1 MEDKEIIKLYFEK
14 DEKAIAETSAKYGAY
29 CKTVAENILKNTEDS
44 EECFNSALLCLW
56 NSVPPQKPENLK
68 IFIAKITRNIAINNF
83 KAKFAEKRGGK
94 ESFAAFE
101 ELSEFIPEKNGVE
114 ESFEAEELEKNINFF
129 VKNLP
134 EKERNIFIRR
144 YFFFESM
151 NKIGERYG
159 FSENRVSVILFR
171 TRKKLRKYLEKE
183 GLL

>member
-1 MEDKEIIKLYFEK
+1 MGAVALC
-14 DEKAIAETSAKYGAY
+14 AIASETTNAPFSII
-29 CKTVAENILKNTEDS
+29 VSTE
-44 EECFNSALLCLW
+44 L
-56 NSVPPQKPENLK
+56 PPHNNLK
-68 IFIAKITRNIAINNF
+68 TR
-83 KAKFAEKRGGK
+83 FAEKRGGK
-94 ESFAAFE
+94 EGFAAFE
-101 ELSEFIPEKNGVE
+101 ELSEFVQEKAGVE
-114 ESFEAEELEKNINFF
+114 ESFEAEELEKSINFF

>member
-29 CKTVAENILKNTEDS
+29 CKTVAENILKNSEDS

-68 IFIAKITRNIAINNF
+68 IFLAKITRNIAINNL
-83 KAKFAEKRGGK
+83 KTRFAEKRGGK
-94 ESFAAFE
+94 EGFAAFE
-101 ELSEFIPEKNGVE
+101 ELSEFVQEKAGVE
-114 ESFEAEELEKNINFF
+114 ESFEAEELEKSINFF

-151 NKIGERYG
+151 KKIGERYG